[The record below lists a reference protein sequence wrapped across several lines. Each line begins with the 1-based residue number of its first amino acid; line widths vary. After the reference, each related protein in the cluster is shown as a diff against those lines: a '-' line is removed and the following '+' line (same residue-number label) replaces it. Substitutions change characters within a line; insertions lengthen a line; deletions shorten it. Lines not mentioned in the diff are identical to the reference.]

1 MHILLTRPLE
11 DSKELILRFRSL
23 GHKVSHLPVIKV
35 EPLKYD
41 EPDYVQFKGVI
52 FTSSNA
58 IKNLDSN
65 KIDKNIECYCV
76 GFATEKAAKL
86 KGFQN
91 IISAEGNVNNLKEL
105 VLRNFDPK
113 NGSLLYVSGEVVS
126 SRLDKDLISEGYSLK
141 RLTNYTVL
149 PTQEI
154 KEEFR
159 EQLKASIPD
168 IIYVYSENSAK
179 SLLNLLKKYDL
190 LDNWMDT
197 NLMCMGEKASA
208 ILNEIKWKKIF
219 LFNSGEEEFLLY
231 KI

>member
-11 DSKELILRFRSL
+11 DSKELILRFSSL

-35 EPLKYD
+35 EPIKYD
-41 EPDYVQFKGVI
+41 EPDYSQFKGVI

-58 IKNLDSN
+58 IKNLDLTRV
-65 KIDKNIECYCV
+65 DKKIECFCV
-76 GFATEKAAKL
+76 GYATEKIAKF

-105 VLRNFDPK
+105 ILQNFDSK
-113 NGSLLYVSGEVVS
+113 NGSLLYVSGQVVS
-126 SRLDKDLISEGYSLK
+126 SRLDKDLIAEGYSLK
-141 RLTNYTVL
+141 RLINYTVS
-149 PTQEI
+149 PTQKI

-159 EQLKASIPD
+159 TELKASIPD
-168 IIYVYSENSAK
+168 IIYIYSENSAK
-179 SLLNLLKKYDL
+179 SLLNLLKKYNL
-190 LDNWMDT
+190 LDSWMDT
-197 NLMCMGEKASA
+197 NLMCMGEKSSS

-219 LFNSGEEEFLLY
+219 LFNPGEEEFLLY

>member
-11 DSKELILRFRSL
+11 DSKELILRFSSL
-23 GHKVSHLPVIKV
+23 GHNVSHLPVIKI
-35 EPLKYD
+35 EPIKYD
-41 EPDYVQFKGVI
+41 EPDYSQFKGII

-58 IKNLDSN
+58 IKNLDLTRV
-65 KIDKNIECYCV
+65 DKKIECYCV
-76 GFATEKAAKL
+76 GSATEKVAKL

-105 VLRNFDPK
+105 ILQNFDSK
-113 NGSLLYVSGEVVS
+113 NGSLLYISGQVVS
-126 SRLDKDLISEGYSLK
+126 SRLDKDLITEGYSLK
-141 RLTNYTVL
+141 RLINYTVS

-159 EQLKASIPD
+159 TELKASIPD

-190 LDNWMDT
+190 LDTWMDT
-197 NLMCMGEKASA
+197 NLMCMGEKSSS
-208 ILNEIKWKKIF
+208 ILNDIKWKKIF
-219 LFNSGEEEFLLY
+219 LFNPGEKEFLLY

>member
-1 MHILLTRPLE
+1 MCIR
-11 DSKELILRFRSL
+11 DR
-23 GHKVSHLPVIKV
+23 
-35 EPLKYD
+35 
-41 EPDYVQFKGVI
+41 
-52 FTSSNA
+52 
-58 IKNLDSN
+58 
-65 KIDKNIECYCV
+65 
-76 GFATEKAAKL
+76 L

-105 VLRNFDPK
+105 ILQNFDSK
-113 NGSLLYVSGEVVS
+113 NGSLLYVSGEIVS

-141 RLTNYTVL
+141 RLINYTVL
-149 PTQEI
+149 STQEI

-159 EQLKASIPD
+159 AQLKTSIPD

-179 SLLNLLKKYDL
+179 SLFNLLKKYDL
-190 LDNWMDT
+190 LDSWMDT